1 MKFTYSIVPV
11 ALVSAQNVNQAGNKC
26 WACDVQRNNPLLI
39 TNEDMW
45 NECVRTGQEKLCRGP
60 SSGPNTQAC
69 FTKERMNG
77 RGQITMIQMGC
88 KQLQACVNN
97 KR

>member
-1 MKFTYSIVPV
+1 MKFTYSIVPI
-11 ALVSAQNVNQAGNKC
+11 ALVSAQNVNHAGNKC

-45 NECVRTGQEKLCRGP
+45 NECARTGQEKLCRGP
-60 SSGPNTQAC
+60 SNGPNTQAC